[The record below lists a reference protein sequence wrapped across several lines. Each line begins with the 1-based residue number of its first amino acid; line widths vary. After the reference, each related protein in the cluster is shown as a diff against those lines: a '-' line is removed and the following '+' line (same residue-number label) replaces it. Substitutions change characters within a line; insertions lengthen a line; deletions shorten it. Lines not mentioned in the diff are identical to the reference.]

1 MQLQRVVKGNLR
13 LLPAAAT
20 AENAPFANQ
29 SRCASGFLRS
39 FKIASNIKYIPELKK
54 NQS

>member
-29 SRCASGFLRS
+29 SRCALGVLRS
-39 FKIASNIKYIPELKK
+39 FEFASEHNVHRRRVI
-54 NQS
+54 SS